1 MINISRSKDNQVMK
15 FSRLIEYN
23 MRNIFLVKL
32 YTKCGG
38 EVIPRTFS
46 EKWKLSISL
55 DHKSKV
61 LYSLFLSYAKLRGLS
76 KNMKLSST
84 PIAFI
89 SYKAFLQ
96 NKKRSGTSLPA
107 SFSIWFVKKN
117 LSIVIFYYLTKFH
130 CLVVFTSWDIGQY
143 VQCNCFLIR
152 LWRHKFWN

>member
-107 SFSIWFVKKN
+107 SFSIWFVKKKP
-117 LSIVIFYYLTKFH
+117 FYCYILLPDQISLPG
-130 CLVVFTSWDIGQY
+130 CLYFMRYWAI
-143 VQCNCFLIR
+143 CAM
-152 LWRHKFWN
+152 